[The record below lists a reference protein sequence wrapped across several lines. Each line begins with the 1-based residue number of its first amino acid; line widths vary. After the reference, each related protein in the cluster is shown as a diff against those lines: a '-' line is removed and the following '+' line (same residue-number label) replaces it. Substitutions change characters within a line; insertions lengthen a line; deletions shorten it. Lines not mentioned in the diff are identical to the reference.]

1 MWWVLLA
8 TLGNDR
14 PHPVVQDWVHRHFD
28 ASAFYSQG
36 PDRPKLHERALTA
49 CLIHEDW
56 RMGHAASDATS
67 EAIRQV
73 NDAVKAA
80 ADATANAATAAK
92 LQLDIE
98 AAQPHLPEEP
108 IRSLMLS
115 YTLKYRGAK
124 SCWFAELESRKVV
137 ALHRSVVDAC
147 IEPAFR
153 IKCWEAF
160 VAVTAESLTMYGR
173 EVIHVVSDGPAVGQE
188 RPPSD
193 PLPDGVNWDVY
204 KRDDLLGIGCARKG
218 DLGFREGAS
227 QPTEQWRVYYES
239 NERTLSILLKGVLG
253 TNQYKKSGK
262 GSVADAISS
271 DRGNAK
277 KAKTPRS
284 TQLPA
289 LHCPTAPLLLTHK
302 LPVATA
308 HPPKRSKSSHS
319 STTATANVA
328 DSNAGG
334 SDEPPPPKRPKR
346 AAAEKADKNFGA
358 YDEVGVGEDGES
370 GTDDF
375 DESESDQSEIE
386 VSKKRAKAT
395 GAMTSQKSA
404 RGAETMAVPTDV
416 VMGTTPSME
425 PIPAQVERIKKA
437 LGLDASLTIPAALDA
452 AETLLGRKAEGG
464 LSHRATAVLAVVE
477 ELRGKVQRITPYARS
492 R

>member
-1 MWWVLLA
+1 MPLALLC
-8 TLGNDR
+8 LL
-14 PHPVVQDWVHRHFD
+14 D
-28 ASAFYSQG
+28 APLF
-36 PDRPKLHERALTA
+36 
-49 CLIHEDW
+49 
-56 RMGHAASDATS
+56 
-67 EAIRQV
+67 
-73 NDAVKAA
+73 
-80 ADATANAATAAK
+80 
-92 LQLDIE
+92 
-98 AAQPHLPEEP
+98 
-108 IRSLMLS
+108 
-115 YTLKYRGAK
+115 
-124 SCWFAELESRKVV
+124 
-137 ALHRSVVDAC
+137 
-147 IEPAFR
+147 
-153 IKCWEAF
+153 WEAF
-160 VAVTAESLTMYGR
+160 VVVTAESLTMYGR
-173 EVIHVVSDGPAVGQE
+173 EVIHVVLDGPAVGQE

-227 QPTEQWRVYYES
+227 LPTEQWRVYYES
-239 NERTLSILLKGVLG
+239 NEQTLSILLKGVLG

-271 DRGNAK
+271 DKGNAN
-277 KAKTPRS
+277 KAKTHRS

-308 HPPKRSKSSHS
+308 LPPKRSKSSHS

-334 SDEPPPPKRPKR
+334 SDKPPPPKRPKR
-346 AAAEKADKNFGA
+346 AAAEKADIDKNFGA
-358 YDEVGVGEDGES
+358 YDEVGVGDDGES

-375 DESESDQSEIE
+375 DESESDQSEID

-425 PIPAQVERIKKA
+425 PVPARVERIKKA
-437 LGLDASLTIPAALDA
+437 LGLDASLTEIPTALDA
-452 AETLLGRKAEGG
+452 AETLLGLKAKGG
-464 LSHRATAVLAVVE
+464 LLHRIAAVLAAVE
-477 ELRGKVQRITPYARS
+477 ELRGKVQRITPYLGLDEKLNLSDAIAKACRVLPAEGTLLE
-492 R
+492 RADAMLAEL